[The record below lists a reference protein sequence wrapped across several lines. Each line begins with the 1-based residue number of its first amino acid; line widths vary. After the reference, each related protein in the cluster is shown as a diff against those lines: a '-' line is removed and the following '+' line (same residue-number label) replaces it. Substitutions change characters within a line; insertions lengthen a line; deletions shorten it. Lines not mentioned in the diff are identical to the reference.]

1 MSPAGESLAP
11 VTVDAVVHATSDLSN
26 TLPEPADL
34 EAVAA
39 VHAYLA
45 ERRAQRALRRGQL
58 GEATRHLRDTRQIV
72 ERLGRLELAADLEE
86 QAAAV
91 EAGVGTSPEQEKRI
105 KAGTRRLVG

>member
-1 MSPAGESLAP
+1 M
-11 VTVDAVVHATSDLSN
+11 
-26 TLPEPADL
+26 
-34 EAVAA
+34 AA
-39 VHAYLA
+39 VHAYRA

-72 ERLGRLELAADLEE
+72 ERLGREELAAELEK

-91 EAGVGTSPEQEKRI
+91 EAGARSSPEREKRI